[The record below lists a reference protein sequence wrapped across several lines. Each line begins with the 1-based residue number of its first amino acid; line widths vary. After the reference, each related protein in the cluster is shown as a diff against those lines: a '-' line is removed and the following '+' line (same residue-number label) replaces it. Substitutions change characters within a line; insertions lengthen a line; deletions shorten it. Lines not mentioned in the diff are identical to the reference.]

1 MNTTFS
7 SGFYISMN
15 EKKHTPAKAHS
26 SHATLFQKYNHNKF
40 SNKFYWWA
48 PLKNSAEIFHSLL
61 KCSVNGK
68 LKTAE
73 HTLKIAM
80 RTNYNSVYYSKT
92 VFGRFIAVFHGIRFW
107 CAQQNSYAFT
117 CNCSLFFGILCI
129 YLCPFASIHL
139 SLLKLFFLFARYVLN
154 HAYYQRWTTKKL
166 LSPETNMWNIHE
178 YAKEKFA
185 FNFICGSVFSLFF
198 YCWSHG
204 FSLWPIKM

>member
-48 PLKNSAEIFHSLL
+48 LLKNSAEIFHSLL

-80 RTNYNSVYYSKT
+80 RTNNSVYYSKT

-117 CNCSLFFGILCI
+117 CNCSLFFRDFM
-129 YLCPFASIHL
+129 YL
-139 SLLKLFFLFARYVLN
+139 SLSVCLYPFISVKVIFLVRSICAESC
-154 HAYYQRWTTKKL
+154 L
-166 LSPETNMWNIHE
+166 LSEVNDEEITVARDK
-178 YAKEKFA
+178 YVKYTR
-185 FNFICGSVFSLFF
+185 ICKGKVCIQFYMRIGFFTLF